1 MIKKLDCCPN
11 TLHVHSVRHTWAT
24 NMIQCGIAITD
35 VQALGGWS
43 RPDTLLNIY
52 AHTVKESQRKAVNK
66 LYQLLNGDDK

>member
-1 MIKKLDCCPN
+1 
-11 TLHVHSVRHTWAT
+11 
-24 NMIQCGIAITD
+24 MIQCGIAITD